1 MAYEIGG
8 RADKYG
14 NRFETNW
21 TIRKLLE
28 VIEEKIESV
37 TIEAI
42 GDDEKGADLWIT
54 YKDGIRESQ
63 QCKGRNGS
71 FEYWDY
77 GTINS
82 KNIWKTWAYQ
92 LERSGSVVVSLV
104 SPLNCTLLEDI
115 GNRARTNGQDPN
127 TFYNEQILKS
137 GTDTRHFFNNA
148 CGALGLD
155 IKNEEDKGRALSF
168 FSRIFMRQ
176 VTDGEMKNEILAKI
190 SSLFIGNPEV
200 VYRIFVDYILNE
212 DVYGKAIDIS
222 VLGSFLRACE

>member
-14 NRFETNW
+14 NRFEINW

-77 GTINS
+77 GSINS
-82 KNIWKTWAYQ
+82 RNIWKTWAYQ
-92 LERSGSVVVSLV
+92 LGRSSSISVSLV

-115 GNRARTNGQDPN
+115 GNRARTNGQNPDL
-127 TFYNEQILKS
+127 FYKEQIMKS
-137 GTDTRHFFNNA
+137 GVDTRRFFSNA

-155 IKNEEDKGRALSF
+155 LRLEDDIRRDLYLLKS
-168 FSRIFMRQ
+168 
-176 VTDGEMKNEILAKI
+176 
-190 SSLFIGNPEV
+190 
-200 VYRIFVDYILNE
+200 YRDILNQ
-212 DVYGKAIDIS
+212 AINVEIDHKYYYLT
-222 VLGSFLRACE
+222 VLFGIETYEGYLRWCTEAKEMLRGEVK